1 MGACS
6 VEKLEC
12 TPEFDMMGFMELSQ
26 ETRVDGKVMN
36 KMTTLWDE
44 WLKKLSV
51 YKVVC
56 GKISYLLV
64 WLPEEVETYVDET
77 WDKTP
82 SEGYLANSLA
92 QYLCMQ
98 SVNSLIPQ
106 VETVGCAPA
115 PKPTESLREALADFD
130 LCYRDDLDV
139 LSRRFAVVTFFP
151 FRGGCEICHLQKHC
165 PKGNGDSDST
175 VVLPGYER

>member
-92 QYLCMQ
+92 QYMCMQ
-98 SVNSLIPQ
+98 SVSADKSASIVIFMNKLKEWDAFRFIRLRGLDASARYRNDYDGCVHSGAYYMQ
-106 VETVGCAPA
+106 VGLNF
-115 PKPTESLREALADFD
+115 SREALGEFD
-130 LCYRDDLDV
+130 CRFV
-139 LSRRFAVVTFFP
+139 LLTKV
-151 FRGGCEICHLQKHC
+151 
-165 PKGNGDSDST
+165 
-175 VVLPGYER
+175 

>member
-98 SVNSLIPQ
+98 S
-106 VETVGCAPA
+106 
-115 PKPTESLREALADFD
+115 
-130 LCYRDDLDV
+130 
-139 LSRRFAVVTFFP
+139 RRFEP
-151 FRGGCEICHLQKHC
+151 PLCRCHL
-165 PKGNGDSDST
+165 
-175 VVLPGYER
+175 LPLPRWLRDLSSAKALPQGQRGFGLHRGFARLRALESCF

>member
-1 MGACS
+1 MGACT

-12 TPEFDMMGFMELSQ
+12 TPEFDMIGFMELSQ
-26 ETRVDGKVMN
+26 ENRIDGKVMQ
-36 KMTTLWDE
+36 TLTRLWED
-44 WLKKLSV
+44 WQTKLSV
-51 YKVVC
+51 CKLVC

-98 SVNSLIPQ
+98 SVNTILPQ
-106 VETVGCAPA
+106 VEDVGCAPA
-115 PKPTESLREALADFD
+115 PRPTASLKEALAEFD
-130 LCYRDDLDV
+130 LAYREDIEV
-139 LSRRFAVVTFFP
+139 LNRRFAVVTFYP
-151 FRGGCEICHLQKHC
+151 FRGGCEICHLQPHC

-175 VVLPGYER
+175 IVLPGYEK

>member
-26 ETRVDGKVMN
+26 ETRVDGKVMS
-36 KMTTLWDE
+36 KMTSLWDE

-64 WLPEEVETYVDET
+64 WLPEEVETYVDEAYRK
-77 WDKTP
+77 DF
-82 SEGYLANSLA
+82 SALHSSLLS
-92 QYLCMQ
+92 QL
-98 SVNSLIPQ
+98 LP
-106 VETVGCAPA
+106 
-115 PKPTESLREALADFD
+115 LDDFI
-130 LCYRDDLDV
+130 
-139 LSRRFAVVTFFP
+139 LSREVDGRIMARERMDGRVYTIFLSQEGLIMA
-151 FRGGCEICHLQKHC
+151 LQI
-165 PKGNGDSDST
+165 
-175 VVLPGYER
+175 